1 MSGRL
6 LCPLLRPDPAQ
17 RQRLVDIRAN
27 LVSRI
32 EEAARHGWAGEAE
45 GLKISLAAAGHKLT
59 QMDQITASRSNTVHL
74 GLPAFT
80 GLAGRTVTTESISG
94 AR

>member
-1 MSGRL
+1 
-6 LCPLLRPDPAQ
+6 
-17 RQRLVDIRAN
+17 
-27 LVSRI
+27 
-32 EEAARHGWAGEAE
+32 
-45 GLKISLAAAGHKLT
+45 
-59 QMDQITASRSNTVHL
+59 MDQITASRSNTVHL